1 MDEFK
6 QFIKNIA
13 PISDKEFYNSLAYFR
28 EIHLQKGEYFVYQD
42 KVCKQIAFIAHG
54 TLRSF
59 YLNHK
64 GEETTSCFCS
74 ERNFSTS
81 FRSFILQQ
89 VSDISI
95 QAIEDTTLFVIDYES
110 LQKLYAT
117 SPTWQNIGR
126 KVAEKEYMVMEK
138 YASVL
143 NNETAKEKYMR
154 LINEQPSVIHKA
166 TVEDIASYLGVTRRT
181 LSRIRQE
188 ISK

>member
-1 MDEFK
+1 M
-6 QFIKNIA
+6 
-13 PISDKEFYNSLAYFR
+13 
-28 EIHLQKGEYFVYQD
+28 
-42 KVCKQIAFIAHG
+42 
-54 TLRSF
+54 
-59 YLNHK
+59 
-64 GEETTSCFCS
+64 
-74 ERNFSTS
+74 
-81 FRSFILQQ
+81 
-89 VSDISI
+89 
-95 QAIEDTTLFVIDYES
+95 
-110 LQKLYAT
+110 YAT

-126 KVAEKEYMVMEK
+126 KVAEKEYIVMEK